1 MPTRVAVAAE
11 ALLDLVDLVLRVE
24 VEGCD
29 DVSGANGARHSF
41 DSSAR
46 STNAL
51 AFCLP
56 PLVFVIICFVLYQ
69 QGIRSQLLQFV
80 VVASSIVNR
89 LWRIGGWGEPPG
101 K

>member
-1 MPTRVAVAAE
+1 MPTVAVAAEE

-56 PLVFVIICFVLYQ
+56 LVFVIIICFVS
-69 QGIRSQLLQFV
+69 GISRGSFQLCIVDVARGWLPTPQFKYL
-80 VVASSIVNR
+80 SI
-89 LWRIGGWGEPPG
+89 
-101 K
+101 

>member
-1 MPTRVAVAAE
+1 MAVAAE

-24 VEGCD
+24 AEGCD

-56 PLVFVIICFVLYQ
+56 PLVFVIINCFVSAGDPFSAAAVCSYSELD
-69 QGIRSQLLQFV
+69 R
-80 VVASSIVNR
+80 ASANR
-89 LWRIGGWGEPPG
+89 PDF
-101 K
+101 